1 MKKLK
6 NKKVLLIAIPVLVLL
21 VGLAV
26 GGSVILMNEDKNKSK
41 NEVKEESPKE
51 LTEDVINATELKLKE
66 NYEVEVGANLEEID
80 WLEFVENKDELTE
93 DDKHK
98 FNGLS
103 FEAVDT
109 SKAGEYEY
117 VLKYDNKLHTGKIIV
132 KEKEE
137 EKKEEA
143 KEDKKETASS
153 SSNKNNTST
162 SKPSTNT
169 STTKPSNNTSS
180 SSSNNSS
187 SSSNNTAPAPTPTP
201 EPKPAVTCPPV
212 RTKTNDGFTL
222 TSDGNCGGTVS
233 YAGHSAGVKWTCDTH
248 GCSAYLTNGGGSN
261 SNIMVVGGSTSKNVG
276 SYAWPNTTYNTPE
289 SMSLPYGA
297 LFDSKQAFESHYGI
311 SISKLSY
318 QVKDTTNVYE
328 ADNVYGGMASFI
340 NQILDEGK
348 TFVKYNT
355 MDYNFRINGFILLI
369 GTPLNNNQAGPAAYS
384 WEQHFVN

>member
-41 NEVKEESPKE
+41 NEIKEESTKE

-66 NYEVEVGANLEEID
+66 KYEVEVGANLEEID

-117 VLKYDNKLHTGKIIV
+117 VLKYDNKLHTGKITV

-153 SSNKNNTST
+153 ST
-162 SKPSTNT
+162 SKNNT

-201 EPKPAVTCPPV
+201 EPTPAVTCPPV
-212 RTKTNDGFTL
+212 KSVTNSGVNGFTL
-222 TSDGNCGGTVS
+222 TSDGNCGGKLS
-233 YAGHSAGVKWTCDTH
+233 FGGNSANVTWTCDSRNT
-248 GCSAYLTNGGGSN
+248 CTARLTNGGGSN
-261 SNIMVVGGSTSKNVG
+261 SNIMVVGGTVSKSVG
-276 SYAWPNTTYNTPE
+276 AYSPADTTYNTPE
-289 SMSLPYGA
+289 QMSTPYSA
-297 LFDSKQAFESHYGI
+297 LFGSKQEFENKYGI
-311 SISKLSY
+311 SISRLSY

-340 NQILDEGK
+340 NQILAEGK

>member
-26 GGSVILMNEDKNKSK
+26 GGSVILMNEDKNESK

-66 NYEVEVGANLEEID
+66 KYEVEVGANLEEIE

-117 VLKYDNKLHTGKIIV
+117 VLKYDNKLHTGKITV

-153 SSNKNNTST
+153 STSKNNTST
-162 SKPSTNT
+162 SKPSTNI

-201 EPKPAVTCPPV
+201 EEPKVTCPPV
-212 RTKTNDGFTL
+212 KTLTNNSGFTL
-222 TSDGNCGGTVS
+222 TSDGNCGGNIS
-233 YAGHSAGVKWTCDTH
+233 YKGTSAEVKWTCDDY
-248 GCSAYLTNGGGSN
+248 GCSAKLTNKGGSN
-261 SNIMVVGGSTSKNVG
+261 SNIMAFGSQADLEAGNHG
-276 SYAWPNTTYNTPE
+276 FLNGQW
-289 SMSLPYGA
+289 SLGYKA
-297 LFDSKQAFESHYGI
+297 SFDSKEAFENYYNV
-311 SISKLSY
+311 SISRPSY
-318 QVKDTTNVYE
+318 IVKDTTNTYE
-328 ADNVYGGMASFI
+328 AQNVYGSLYELTNAKR
-340 NQILDEGK
+340 NEGK
-348 TFVKYNT
+348 KVNFVYT
-355 MDYNFRINGFILLI
+355 LDHNFRTNGFILLF
-369 GTPLNNNQAGPAAYS
+369 GTPKENNSGLDYVTDYT
-384 WEQHFVN
+384 WEQYFVN